1 MPIPNGIPYINI
13 YIFFFLKNSIFFFTS
28 SFDISISKCIKY
40 DYFSTRSIC
49 NLCLANLLSL
59 KLFLWCEIYFIGA
72 IFVNWYSCFIG
83 WSRRIK
89 PVMLHILVLFKK
101 AVGFL
106 IMIFLRS
113 YFICLILNFR
123 VLLEVKGSTLTS
135 GARALSKHVNR
146 SYNGWWGSF
155 GGSGNHLSSYIPLL
169 FELTNNLFSH
179 VASKLYVNLCAFD
192 LCLL

>member
-1 MPIPNGIPYINI
+1 M
-13 YIFFFLKNSIFFFTS
+13 FHWLESKNKTCHFT
-28 SFDISISKCIKY
+28 
-40 DYFSTRSIC
+40 
-49 NLCLANLLSL
+49 
-59 KLFLWCEIYFIGA
+59 
-72 IFVNWYSCFIG
+72 
-83 WSRRIK
+83 
-89 PVMLHILVLFKK
+89 HILVLFKK
-101 AVGFL
+101 AIGFV

-123 VLLEVKGSTLTS
+123 VLLEVKGSTLTN

-169 FELTNNLFSH
+169 FEFTNNLFSH